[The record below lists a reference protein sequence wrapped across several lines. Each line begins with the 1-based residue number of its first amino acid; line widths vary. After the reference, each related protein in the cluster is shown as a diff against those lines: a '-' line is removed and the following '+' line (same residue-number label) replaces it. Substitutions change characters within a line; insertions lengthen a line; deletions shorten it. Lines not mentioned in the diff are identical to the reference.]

1 MREFTASV
9 SPTGRW
15 FNVGSITAAS
25 TALAATGRDV
35 ATGDAVSGVVKY
47 NFAGGGGAIPKAVLL
62 RFRSDSAENDTNVL
76 DILVAR
82 GTDHYNRI
90 ATITTTQGQQLHS
103 TGIYFADTLTPANE
117 DALFDGEESN
127 LANYI
132 AHYYVRTLGFDK
144 WLFQVTTLNST
155 TVYIDMCLL
164 YE

>member
-1 MREFTASV
+1 MREFTASI
-9 SPTGRW
+9 SPSGKW
-15 FNVGSITAAS
+15 FNVGSITTAS
-25 TALAATGRDV
+25 TALTATGRDV
-35 ATGDAVSGVVKY
+35 ATGDATDDVVTY

-62 RFRSDSAENDTNVL
+62 RFRTDGTEDQTNVL

-90 ATITTTQGQQLHS
+90 ATITTTQGQQLYS
-103 TGIYFADTLTPANE
+103 TGIYFADTLTPASE